1 MRDAEGRPVTMG
13 APPATASS
21 FVGSLASCSD
31 EAAESTQVPNRR
43 ARPRWARHG
52 EHLVDKGGKDMV
64 DPEKR
69 NGAESAERLEK
80 ERERLEREREAL
92 EREREKIE
100 REREKVER
108 VQEEMET
115 RLERQEER
123 LEQLEEELDARE
135 EALDEAEEGLEVEG
149 IEGIRE
155 MLNVV
160 SDRIPHLMRGMHE
173 SVYSPEQVQA
183 TAQAFASFYKT
194 LVDSG
199 MPEHLAA
206 EMTRQHFDN
215 LQSQMQ
221 MQMKSRKSKRGCGGG
236 DIPGPDFDP
245 LGPNFDPFRRSQR
258 SKPAQPAEPA
268 EPAARA
274 EPCEPCSN

>member
-1 MRDAEGRPVTMG
+1 
-13 APPATASS
+13 
-21 FVGSLASCSD
+21 
-31 EAAESTQVPNRR
+31 
-43 ARPRWARHG
+43 
-52 EHLVDKGGKDMV
+52 MV
-64 DPEKR
+64 DSEKR
-69 NGAESAERLEK
+69 NGAESAGRLEK

-92 EREREKIE
+92 EREREKLE

-108 VQEEMET
+108 AQEEMET

-123 LEQLEEELDARE
+123 LEQLEEELEARE
-135 EALDEAEEGLEVEG
+135 EALGDAAEELEVEG

-155 MLNVV
+155 MLDVV

-199 MPEHLAA
+199 MPDVLAA

-221 MQMKSRKSKRGCGGG
+221 MQMKPRKSKHGCGGG

-258 SKPAQPAEPA
+258 SKPAQPAERA
-268 EPAARA
+268 EPAEA
-274 EPCEPCSN
+274 CEPCSESPVSQ

>member
-1 MRDAEGRPVTMG
+1 
-13 APPATASS
+13 
-21 FVGSLASCSD
+21 
-31 EAAESTQVPNRR
+31 
-43 ARPRWARHG
+43 
-52 EHLVDKGGKDMV
+52 MV

-108 VQEEMET
+108 AQEKMET
-115 RLERQEER
+115 QLERQEER
-123 LEQLEEELDARE
+123 LEKLEEELDARE

-155 MLNVV
+155 MLDVV

-221 MQMKSRKSKRGCGGG
+221 MQMKSRKSKHGCG
-236 DIPGPDFDP
+236 DIPGSDFDP

-258 SKPAQPAEPA
+258 SKPAPPAERAEPA
-268 EPAARA
+268 EPA
-274 EPCEPCSN
+274 EPCEPCSD

>member
-1 MRDAEGRPVTMG
+1 
-13 APPATASS
+13 
-21 FVGSLASCSD
+21 
-31 EAAESTQVPNRR
+31 
-43 ARPRWARHG
+43 
-52 EHLVDKGGKDMV
+52 MV
-64 DPEKR
+64 DLEKR
-69 NGAESAERLEK
+69 DGAESAGKLEK

-108 VQEEMET
+108 AQEEMET

-123 LEQLEEELDARE
+123 LEKLEEELDARE
-135 EALDEAEEGLEVEG
+135 EALDEAEEELEVEG

-155 MLNVV
+155 MLDVV

-173 SVYSPEQVQA
+173 SVYSPDQLKA
-183 TAQAFASFYKT
+183 TAEAFASFYRT

-199 MPEHLAA
+199 MPDHLAA

-221 MQMKSRKSKRGCGGG
+221 MQMSSRKSKHGCGGG

-258 SKPAQPAEPA
+258 STSAQPAESAAPA
-268 EPAARA
+268 EPY
-274 EPCEPCSN
+274 EPCSD